1 MKSAEIKHDRRASVA
16 AFVLPV
22 FMAALLTSCA
32 LFQQRPVQ
40 PISEVVESAQ
50 SGASADQII
59 AEMRTAR
66 TTYAMRGSDFG
77 RLAELGVPERVLD
90 ELQQTFF
97 ADVEFQTRR
106 WYSRGPAG
114 GPSSQFPQPLD
125 LDNLDQGGNGMAPT
139 DRVGRITHGTR
150 PQGVPE
156 WVPPY
161 PPLRGPVMS
170 VNAVVDMTN
179 SGKPTEEIVE
189 TVLSS
194 RVDILYADS
203 PAFSSRFRT
212 AAVTGSM
219 FARFA
224 EQGVAP
230 EVLDALQAVYIS
242 QHVERSRNTGSRGTG
257 GGVNR

>member
-1 MKSAEIKHDRRASVA
+1 MDVGSKQRHKSQVA
-16 AFVLPV
+16 RK
-22 FMAALLTSCA
+22 AALSILIMTVLAGCA
-32 LFQQRPVQ
+32 LVQQRPVR

-50 SGASADQII
+50 NGASSDQII
-59 AEMRTAR
+59 SEMRTAR
-66 TTYAMRGSDFG
+66 TTYALRGSDFA
-77 RLAELGVPERVLD
+77 RLAERGVPDPVLD
-90 ELQQTFF
+90 ELQQRFF
-97 ADVEFQTRR
+97 AEVQFQTRR
-106 WYSRGPAG
+106 WFSRGPTG
-114 GPSSQFPQPLD
+114 GPASQFPQPLD
-125 LDNLDQGGNGMAPT
+125 LESLDQGGNGMGPT
-139 DRVGRITHGTR
+139 DSVGRVTHGTR

-161 PPLRGPVMS
+161 PPLRGPAIS
-170 VNAVVDMTN
+170 ANAVVDMTN
-179 SGKPTEEIVE
+179 SGKPTQEIVA
-189 TVLSS
+189 TVLGS

-212 AAVTGSM
+212 AALTGSQ

-230 EVLDALQAVYIS
+230 EVLDALQAVYIA